1 MTTKDLWTT
10 QPLCKERRLIRQLV
24 YEGFKP
30 GSVNP
35 YDLRHIW
42 AKSFCTNCDSY
53 KPFDGRPVDIL
64 NDETRGGI
72 YAVKAAYE
80 EGREKVVLMREVF
93 EAGDFDRYIIEAH
106 GLKNAA
112 KQIGAD
118 ELSELAKASE
128 LDGKAG
134 NIDAVKA
141 RHEELLTMYEE
152 VVDILSE
159 LF

>member
-1 MTTKDLWTT
+1 MDI
-10 QPLCKERRLIRQLV
+10 Q
-24 YEGFKP
+24 
-30 GSVNP
+30 
-35 YDLRHIW
+35 DLRDHG
-42 AKSFCTNCDSY
+42 FN
-53 KPFDGRPVDIL
+53 VDEAMELCID
-64 NDETRGGI
+64 DEDI
-72 YAVKAAYE
+72 YREVLEAALE

-118 ELSELAKASE
+118 DLSELAKASE

-134 NIDAVKA
+134 NLDAVKA
-141 RHEELLTMYEE
+141 RHEELLSMYEE

>member
-1 MTTKDLWTT
+1 MVRKDDNMEI
-10 QPLCKERRLIRQLV
+10 Q
-24 YEGFKP
+24 
-30 GSVNP
+30 
-35 YDLRHIW
+35 DLREHG
-42 AKSFCTNCDSY
+42 FN
-53 KPFDGRPVDIL
+53 VDEAMELCID
-64 NDETRGGI
+64 DEDI
-72 YAVKAAYE
+72 YREVLEAAYE

-118 ELSELAKASE
+118 ELSDLAKASE

-134 NIDAVKA
+134 NLDAVKA
-141 RHEELLTMYEE
+141 RHEELLSLYEE

>member
-1 MTTKDLWTT
+1 MVRKDDSMEI
-10 QPLCKERRLIRQLV
+10 Q
-24 YEGFKP
+24 
-30 GSVNP
+30 
-35 YDLRHIW
+35 DLRDHG
-42 AKSFCTNCDSY
+42 FN
-53 KPFDGRPVDIL
+53 VDEAMELCID
-64 NDETRGGI
+64 DEDI
-72 YAVKAAYE
+72 YREVLEAAYE

>member
-1 MTTKDLWTT
+1 MEI
-10 QPLCKERRLIRQLV
+10 Q
-24 YEGFKP
+24 
-30 GSVNP
+30 
-35 YDLRHIW
+35 DLREHG
-42 AKSFCTNCDSY
+42 FN
-53 KPFDGRPVDIL
+53 VDEAMELCID
-64 NDETRGGI
+64 DEDI
-72 YAVKAAYE
+72 YREVLEAAYE

-118 ELSELAKASE
+118 ELSDLAKASE

-134 NIDAVKA
+134 NLDAVKA
-141 RHEELLTMYEE
+141 RHEELLSMYEE